1 MAFWN
6 DPIVE
11 RSHAILL
18 DLKGQF
24 DFTLIG
30 GWAVYLYTRALK
42 SKDID
47 LIVDHATLSRMMGTM
62 SVSKNARL
70 RKYESDAG
78 GVSIDIYLP
87 HYSKL
92 AVPPEDIQKATTVID
107 GFRVPALEMLLAMKQ
122 LAELERRASVKGM
135 KDRVDIL
142 SILLCGGVDTGK
154 YARLLQKYR
163 LDYLDRLRTI
173 VVEANDEFDYLGF
186 KDLREVKKK
195 RKALLEKIEAGRG

>member
-1 MAFWN
+1 MTFWN

-11 RSHAILL
+11 KSNAILL

-24 DFTLIG
+24 EFTLIG

-47 LIVDHATLSRMMGTM
+47 IIVDHAVLSRMMATM
-62 SVSKNARL
+62 GISKNERL

-78 GVSIDIYLP
+78 GVSIDIYLS
-87 HYSKL
+87 HYSRL
-92 AVPPEDIQKATTVID
+92 AVPLEDVLMAAVIID
-107 GFRVPALEMLLAMKQ
+107 GFRVPPLGMLLAMKQ
-122 LAELERRASVKGM
+122 LAELERRASVKGV

-142 SILLCGGVDTGK
+142 SILLSGALDIGE
-154 YARLLQKYR
+154 YALMLRRYR
-163 LDYLDRLRTI
+163 LDYLERLRTI
-173 VVEANDEFDYLGF
+173 VLEAQDEFEYLGL

-195 RKALLEKIEAGRG
+195 RRALLEMIDAKRR